1 MCRLA
6 KRDALE
12 DSQPLEPDSLDVG
25 HLDKYNPGTA
35 GDMTRTMKTKQ
46 RTIVYGETPLE
57 TRKSQF
63 EKMARRSGTDLRTF
77 ARNILDSSW
86 NEKLNLIRQEF
97 SCDKQVVKLLEKA
110 AADHRDQEQ
119 DVGVRQLS
127 YNNLSLP
134 HTHGKRKRPSVKES
148 QPGTLKGVS
157 GVSVPMKDETHFYS
171 SDEDDDN
178 LLAAALNSNEKEGD
192 KLNSD
197 GENVEFGSPKS
208 CRSVQPEQCTIVKSP
223 QIVKPAPPG
232 QFYKKKLVCD
242 NDSVCDAKE
251 RKRSQDVSN
260 SSTFNR
266 EICNPLEEDLNLD
279 NIFSSDNETKLTN
292 VTFDKANINSDKRVK
307 ISKNSCSVDISIDD
321 IFD

>member
-1 MCRLA
+1 
-6 KRDALE
+6 
-12 DSQPLEPDSLDVG
+12 
-25 HLDKYNPGTA
+25 
-35 GDMTRTMKTKQ
+35 MTRTIKAKQ

-63 EKMARRSGTDLRTF
+63 EKMARRSGNDLRTF

-110 AADHRDQEQ
+110 AADHRDQER

-134 HTHGKRKRPSVKES
+134 HTHGKRKRQSVKES
-148 QPGTLKGVS
+148 QPGPLKGVS

-178 LLAAALNSNEKEGD
+178 LLAAAFNSNEKEGD
-192 KLNSD
+192 KSNSD
-197 GENVEFGSPKS
+197 AENIELESPKS
-208 CRSVQPEQCTIVKSP
+208 SRFVQPNHCPIVKSP

-242 NDSVCDAKE
+242 NGSVCDAKE
-251 RKRSQDVSN
+251 RKRSQDVSK
-260 SSTFNR
+260 SSTSTR
-266 EICNPLEEDLNLD
+266 KICNPLEEDLNLD
-279 NIFSSDNETKLTN
+279 NIFSSDDETKLTN
-292 VTFDKANINSDKRVK
+292 VTSDKANINSDKRVK
-307 ISKNSCSVDISIDD
+307 ISNNSCSVDISIDD

>member
-1 MCRLA
+1 
-6 KRDALE
+6 
-12 DSQPLEPDSLDVG
+12 
-25 HLDKYNPGTA
+25 
-35 GDMTRTMKTKQ
+35 MTRTIKAKQ

-63 EKMARRSGTDLRTF
+63 EKMARRSGNDLRTF

-86 NEKLNLIRQEF
+86 SEKLNLIRQEF

-110 AADHRDQEQ
+110 AADHRDQER

-134 HTHGKRKRPSVKES
+134 HTHGKRKRQSVKES
-148 QPGTLKGVS
+148 QPGPLKGVS

-178 LLAAALNSNEKEGD
+178 LLAAAFNSNEKEKD
-192 KLNSD
+192 KSNSD
-197 GENVEFGSPKS
+197 AENVQFEIPKS
-208 CRSVQPEQCTIVKSP
+208 SRFVQPNHCPIVKSP

-242 NDSVCDAKE
+242 NGSVCDAKE
-251 RKRSQDVSN
+251 RKRSQDVSK
-260 SSTFNR
+260 SSTSTR
-266 EICNPLEEDLNLD
+266 KICNPLEEDLNLD
-279 NIFSSDNETKLTN
+279 NIFSSDDETKITN
-292 VTFDKANINSDKRVK
+292 VNSDKRVK

>member
-1 MCRLA
+1 
-6 KRDALE
+6 
-12 DSQPLEPDSLDVG
+12 
-25 HLDKYNPGTA
+25 
-35 GDMTRTMKTKQ
+35 MTRTIKAKQ

-63 EKMARRSGTDLRTF
+63 EKMARRSGNDLRTF

-110 AADHRDQEQ
+110 AADHRDQER

-134 HTHGKRKRPSVKES
+134 HTHGKRKRQSVKES
-148 QPGTLKGVS
+148 QPGPLKGVS

-171 SDEDDDN
+171 SEEDDDN
-178 LLAAALNSNEKEGD
+178 LLAAAFNSNEKEGD
-192 KLNSD
+192 KSNSD
-197 GENVEFGSPKS
+197 AENIELESPKS
-208 CRSVQPEQCTIVKSP
+208 SRFVQPNHCPIVKSP

-242 NDSVCDAKE
+242 NGSVCDAKE
-251 RKRSQDVSN
+251 RKRSQDVSK
-260 SSTFNR
+260 SSTSTR
-266 EICNPLEEDLNLD
+266 KICNPLEEDLNLD
-279 NIFSSDNETKLTN
+279 NIFSSDDETKLTN
-292 VTFDKANINSDKRVK
+292 VTSDKANINSDKRVK
-307 ISKNSCSVDISIDD
+307 ISNNSCSVDISIDD